1 MGRPLGRPRRFGVVT
16 RVLAAAL
23 GAVLALGGMLAMQ
36 MPLRG
41 EAASATLSLSRL
53 GSTQVSGGVAWPRVG
68 SAALY
73 IPSLGVSES
82 VHNAVVPIAS
92 LTKMMT
98 AFVVLEKLPLAIGET
113 GPCVTVTPSDY
124 ATYEYMKSTDQ
135 SNVPV
140 VVGES
145 LCEFQL
151 LDGLLV
157 HSADNYAAML
167 ADLVSGSQTD
177 FVALMNE
184 TARVLGLRQT
194 TYADASGYDPA
205 SVSSALDQARLADVL
220 MQLPVARAIVDQAS
234 IVLPVGGVEPSYTPY
249 VGTNNVIGV
258 KSGRTSEAGGCDV
271 MAMTFPRGATSD
283 VLYAVVLGQRGGDL
297 LGPAGDAALALA
309 RSALAHVQHVRLARG
324 QVVGS
329 VGWPNSRTPIVLG
342 APAEFWWWG
351 RSSRVPLHIS
361 LRRVSGAITRG
372 ERVGTLDVA
381 GPVRGSYALI
391 ARHRAA
397 PPTLWQR
404 LR

>member
-1 MGRPLGRPRRFGVVT
+1 MGRRLRHPRRFGVVT
-16 RVLAAAL
+16 RGVAMVL
-23 GAVLALGGMLAMQ
+23 GAALALGGMLAMQ
-36 MPLRG
+36 VPLSG
-41 EAASATLSLSRL
+41 AAANATLQLSRL
-53 GSTQVSGGVAWPRVG
+53 GSTQVSGGVQWPSVG
-68 SAALY
+68 SASLL

-82 VHNAVVPIAS
+82 VRNAVVPIAS

-98 AFVVLEKLPLAIGET
+98 AFVVLRKYPLTPGET
-113 GPCVTVTPSDY
+113 GPCVTVSASDY

-140 VVGES
+140 IVGES
-145 LCEFQL
+145 LCESQL

-177 FVALMNE
+177 FVTLMNE
-184 TARVLGLRQT
+184 TAHVLGLRQT

-205 SVSSALDQARLADVL
+205 SVSSALDQARLANVL
-220 MQLPVARAIVDQAS
+220 MQSPVVRDIVRQS
-234 IVLPVGGVEPSYTPY
+234 SVVLPVGGLEGTYTPY

-271 MAMTFPRGATSD
+271 MAMTFTQGTTSE

-309 RSALAHVQHVRLARG
+309 RSALAQIQHVQLARG

-329 VGWPNSRTPIVLG
+329 VGWPGSRTAIVLA

-351 RSSRVPLHIS
+351 RSSHVPVRIT
-361 LRRVSGAITRG
+361 LRRFTGSITAG
-372 ERVGTLDVA
+372 ETVGTLRVA
-381 GPVRGSYALI
+381 GPVRGSLALV
-391 ARHRAA
+391 ARRDVA
-397 PPTLWQR
+397 PPSLWQR